1 MKVHEKSCTKLFHSF
16 AINMEMVQMEFWTT
30 SRKMVLG
37 GSLSMIQEVYQHFQ
51 SIFGIYFT
59 AQVTSF
65 QEQITQLRGDT
76 EGSKHM
82 FLPVLLCFGSF
93 LKCSRRRKLLSQWEF
108 YKTKV
113 TINFLHKEEDT
124 LIATSISLELSM
136 TSKSSNNWLFKK
148 YSSKF
153 SLLTFMWAFFV
164 YLFIFFMY
172 SLRKA
177 FFL

>member
-1 MKVHEKSCTKLFHSF
+1 MGVYNAPSPQKLLIYNKTQNYRRVKVHEKSCTKLFHSF

-37 GSLSMIQEVYQHFQ
+37 GSVSLIQEVYQRFQ

-93 LKCSRRRKLLSQWEF
+93 LKCSRWRKLLSQWEF

-113 TINFLHKEEDT
+113 TINLLHKEEDT
-124 LIATSISLELSM
+124 LIATSISLEL
-136 TSKSSNNWLFKK
+136 
-148 YSSKF
+148 
-153 SLLTFMWAFFV
+153 
-164 YLFIFFMY
+164 
-172 SLRKA
+172 
-177 FFL
+177 